1 MVDLTYRIA
10 PRRAAKRGPMS
21 AAQAQNKLERGNGV
35 FSDLIAA
42 MRSGK
47 ALDHVTSIAAEDL
60 GTDDTEHAVQAPYA
74 AILACS
80 DARVPTEMVFQQG
93 FNDLFVVRVAG
104 NVLGSECLGSLRYAT
119 SHFPDS
125 LKVAAVVGHANCG
138 AVTAAVDAFLN
149 PGRYLGT
156 AGNYPLRTIIDQI
169 MVSAR
174 SADKGLREVHGADV
188 AEHPDY
194 RQALIGVS
202 VAINAAWNAF
212 SLREELVGHS
222 SGDVKVV
229 FGIYDLGS
237 HRMGLIPTAGARP
250 LRKGFQDAPPDV
262 ETFRALVA
270 DLCRAALAPG
280 GDKR

>member
-10 PRRAAKRGPMS
+10 PRRAAKRGSMT
-21 AAQAQNKLERGNGV
+21 AAQIQKRLERGNSV
-35 FSDLIAA
+35 FSSLVAA
-42 MRSGK
+42 MREGK
-47 ALDHVTSIAAEDL
+47 ALDHVTSIDPQDL
-60 GTDDTEHAVQAPYA
+60 GTDETEHAVQAPYA
-74 AILACS
+74 AVLACS

-119 SHFPDS
+119 SHFPES

-174 SADKGLREVHGADV
+174 SADKGLREVHGPGA

-212 SLREELVGHS
+212 SLREELIGHS
-222 SGDVKVV
+222 SGNVKVV
-229 FGIYDLGS
+229 FGVYDLGS

-250 LRKGFQDAPPDV
+250 LRNGFQDAPPDV
-262 ETFRALVA
+262 DAFRALVG
-270 DLCRAALAPG
+270 DLCRAALAPVNN
-280 GDKR
+280 KS